1 VTADVTYL
9 ELLKL
14 GGSEVLLV
22 VAGLAVLLV
31 DIGVMR
37 DEPLRNRMLIAGAIT
52 TVGCFAAALWALQG
66 GISGR
71 VFAGMLVIDRAS
83 QLVKVILLLM
93 TVATTALSVQARFT
107 RHVGEYFTLLLF
119 STVGMMLMVS
129 TENILLLFIALEIAS
144 LSLYILTA
152 FNEENPQADEAAM
165 KYFLFGG
172 VAAAFL
178 LFGLSLLYGLTDSLD
193 LREIGSALGQRG
205 MDAGVA
211 AAVALVLVGF
221 GFKVAAVPFHL
232 WAPDAY
238 VGAPTPVAALVASGS
253 KVAAFFLLG
262 KVLVTGFAEVAGSA
276 DWQGLLSGWAPVLA
290 AMACFSLLLGNL
302 AAIAQKRLK
311 RLLAYSAVGHAG
323 YMLVGALALTGS
335 ADSGRAFAMLMF
347 YAATYGFTTI
357 GAFGVAAAMERAGES
372 DRIEQFAGLSSRAPL
387 LSFCLMIFLLSLAGI
402 PPLVGFASKFFL
414 FAAALG
420 AGPGFGLVWLVG
432 FAIAMSAVALY
443 YYLGVLKQAYVAPAD
458 ETAGAVTPQISVI
471 LTLAVLAAIVLLL
484 GLYPGLL
491 LDPLTQALAATAGG

>member
-1 VTADVTYL
+1 MTYL

-22 VAGLAVLLV
+22 LAGLVVLLV
-31 DIGVMR
+31 DLAVMR
-37 DEPLRNRMLIAGAIT
+37 DEPRQNRMLLAGAISA
-52 TVGCFAAALWALQG
+52 VGCFAAGLWALQD
-66 GISGR
+66 GITGR
-71 VFAGMLVIDRAS
+71 AFAGMLVIDRAS
-83 QLVKVILLLM
+83 QLVKVVLLM
-93 TVATTALSVQARFT
+93 MTAATVALSVQGRFT
-107 RHVGEYFTLLLF
+107 RHVGEYFSLLLF

-129 TENILLLFIALEIAS
+129 TENILLLFVALEIAS

-152 FNEENPQADEAAM
+152 FNEENPQADEAAL

-178 LFGLSLLYGLTDSLD
+178 LFGLSVLYGLTGSLD
-193 LREIGSALGQRG
+193 LREIGAVLGQRG
-205 MDAGVA
+205 VDAGVA
-211 AAVALVLVGF
+211 VAVVLVLVGF

-262 KVLVTGFAEVAGSA
+262 KVLSTGFAEVAGSA
-276 DWQGLLSGWAPVLA
+276 AWHGVLSGWAPVLA
-290 AMACFSLLLGNL
+290 VMACFSLLLGNL

-323 YMLVGALALTGS
+323 YMLVGAMALAGAT
-335 ADSGRAFAMLMF
+335 DPGRALAMVVF

-372 DRIEQFAGLSSRAPL
+372 DRIDGFAG
-387 LSFCLMIFLLSLAGI
+387 
-402 PPLVGFASKFFL
+402 
-414 FAAALG
+414 
-420 AGPGFGLVWLVG
+420 
-432 FAIAMSAVALY
+432 
-443 YYLGVLKQAYVAPAD
+443 
-458 ETAGAVTPQISVI
+458 
-471 LTLAVLAAIVLLL
+471 
-484 GLYPGLL
+484 
-491 LDPLTQALAATAGG
+491 